1 VRTLVISDLHLGARS
16 RIDLVRRPELR
27 ASLLG
32 ALEGIERVVLLGDT
46 LELRHG
52 PVREALA
59 AAEGFLRDLGA
70 ALGPGREVVLVAGN
84 HDHHLFE
91 PWLERRAR
99 GSEPPPLEL
108 EETVAGPRGE
118 LLDLIAGWLEPARLR
133 AAYPGVWLRPDVYAM
148 HGHYLDRHVTVPTF
162 ERLAVG
168 VIHRLNGS
176 PPVPGDRLE
185 DYEAALAPVYAWIH
199 AMAQAAP
206 PARGVGAHGASA
218 QLWQSLAG
226 GSGHRP
232 LRSTALRTGV
242 ALTIATLNRAGL
254 GPLRADVSGVEL
266 RRAGL
271 RAMGEVVERLGIA
284 AEHVI
289 FGHTHRA
296 GPWPGDAPEA
306 WMASTGARLVNTGNW
321 VYEPHFLTRNPNE
334 SPYWPGVGVVVDDEG
349 PPRLE
354 RFLGYRGHA
363 ELRPAEPDDEDR

>member
-16 RIDLVRRPELR
+16 GIDLVRRGELR
-27 ASLLG
+27 APLLS
-32 ALEGIERVVLLGDT
+32 AVEGIDRLVLLGDT

-59 AAEGFLRDLGA
+59 AAEGFLRDLGS
-70 ALGPGREVVLVAGN
+70 ALGAGREVVLVAGN

-99 GSEPPPLEL
+99 GAEPPPPLEL
-108 EETVAGPRGE
+108 EQTVEAPRGG
-118 LLDLIAGWLEPARLR
+118 LLDLLAGWLDPARVR
-133 AAYPGVWLRPDVYAM
+133 AAYPGVWLRGDVYAM

-176 PPVPGDRLE
+176 RPAPGDRVE
-185 DYEAALAPVYAWIH
+185 EYEASLAPVYAWIH

-206 PARGVGAHGASA
+206 FARGVGAHGASA
-218 QLWQSLAG
+218 QLWQSLAR

-242 ALTIATLNRAGL
+242 ALSIATLNRAGL

-271 RAMGEVVERLGIA
+271 RAMGEVVERLGIDA
-284 AEHVI
+284 DHVI

-306 WMASTGARLVNTGNW
+306 WMAPTGARLLNTGNW
-321 VYEPHFLTRNPNE
+321 VYERHFLTRNPNE
-334 SPYWPGVGVVVDDEG
+334 SPYWPGAGVVVDDEG

-354 RFLGYRGHA
+354 RFLGCRGHA
-363 ELRPAEPDDEDR
+363 ELRPPTSRS

>member
-16 RIDLVRRPELR
+16 RIDLLRRPELR
-27 ASLLG
+27 EPLLA
-32 ALEGIERVVLLGDT
+32 ALAEVDRLVLLGDT

-52 PVREALA
+52 PLREALA
-59 AAEGFLRDLGA
+59 AAEDFFAELGA
-70 ALGPGREVVLVAGN
+70 ALGRDRELVLVAGN

-99 GSEPPPLEL
+99 APEPRPLGL
-108 EETVAGPRGE
+108 EETVEEPRGE
-118 LLDLIAGWLEPARLR
+118 LLDLLARWARPARLR
-133 AAYPGVWLRPDVYAM
+133 AAYPGVWLRPDVYAT

-176 PPVPGDRLE
+176 PPSPEDTVE

-206 PARGVGAHGASA
+206 PTRGVGAHGASA
-218 QLWQSLAG
+218 QLWQSLAR

-232 LRSTALRTGV
+232 LRASALRTGV

-254 GPLRADVSGVEL
+254 GPLRAEVSGVEL

-271 RAMGEVVERLGIA
+271 RAMGEVVDRLGIG
-284 AEHVI
+284 AEHVV
-289 FGHTHRA
+289 FGHTHRS

-306 WMASTGARLVNTGNW
+306 WMSPTGARLLNTGNW
-321 VYEPHFLTRNPNE
+321 VYERHFLTRNPNE
-334 SPYWPGVGVVVDDEG
+334 SPYWPGVGVVLDDAG

-363 ELRPAEPDDEDR
+363 DLRPSGG